1 MNAPTPPVKPA
12 PGTTVAVTE
21 PQKLDDVLL
30 AMDVVDTLRHREQI
44 AAHEFDAEARE
55 TQLIER
61 LKEIYG
67 AQGIEVPDRILKDG
81 VKALEEHR
89 FSYKPPESGLNV
101 TLAKAYINRDKWL
114 PGVGWGLAVL
124 VAAAAVLQFGVLGPR
139 AAEWRAMPAEIARLS
154 AEGQALAIDPAIDAR
169 IVALETAGVRAVQER
184 DRGEAR
190 QQIATLRDL
199 NDQLGLQYNLR
210 IVSRP
215 GEDTGFYRIP
225 DDIPNGRNYYIVVE
239 PVAPDGRVV
248 TAPVTSEETQATK
261 SVDKWAQRVTEETFN
276 RVADDK
282 RVDQIVQDDV
292 LGVKA
297 RGELTP
303 QFRMPVAGG
312 AITEW

>member
-1 MNAPTPPVKPA
+1 M
-12 PGTTVAVTE
+12 
-21 PQKLDDVLL
+21 
-30 AMDVVDTLRHREQI
+30 
-44 AAHEFDAEARE
+44 
-55 TQLIER
+55 
-61 LKEIYG
+61 
-67 AQGIEVPDRILKDG
+67 
-81 VKALEEHR
+81 
-89 FSYKPPESGLNV
+89 S
-101 TLAKAYINRDKWL
+101 
-114 PGVGWGLAVL
+114 
-124 VAAAAVLQFGVLGPR
+124 
-139 AAEWRAMPAEIARLS
+139 
-154 AEGQALAIDPAIDAR
+154 
-169 IVALETAGVRAVQER
+169 AVQER

-190 QQIATLRDL
+190 LQIATLRDL
-199 NDQLGLQYNLR
+199 NEQLGLQYNLR

-225 DDIPNGRNYYIVVE
+225 DDVPNGRNYYIVVE

-282 RVDQIVQDDV
+282 SADQIVQDDI
-292 LGVKA
+292 LGVKP